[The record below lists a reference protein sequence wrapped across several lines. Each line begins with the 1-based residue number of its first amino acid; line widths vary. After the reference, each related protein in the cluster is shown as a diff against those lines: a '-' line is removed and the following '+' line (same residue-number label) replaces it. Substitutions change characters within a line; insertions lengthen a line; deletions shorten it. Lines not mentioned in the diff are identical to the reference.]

1 MCDSQS
7 WCLRTSVARSAGNAR
22 QAARSIARLTSEEDL
37 RTNDSRQQF
46 RRTSARYA
54 CPPCFSPAIFLADA
68 VVDGCNMTLQS
79 SNHSKC
85 VVTLLRE
92 DNSSLSCE
100 SAALMMIEAHPR
112 RSSANDWKRW
122 LVKLSL
128 AFLLLRMVSSSEP
141 AGASAS
147 ASTCGLRTQD
157 ASHESVSQTIANTA
171 AESNKQLIAT
181 SMQTKHCLDFCF
193 RR

>member
-1 MCDSQS
+1 MCDGQS

-22 QAARSIARLTSEEDL
+22 QAARSIARLMSEEDL

-54 CPPCFSPAIFLADA
+54 CPPCVSPERFLEDA
-68 VVDGCNMTLQS
+68 VVAGCSMVLQL

-85 VVTLLRE
+85 VDSLLKE
-92 DNSSLSCE
+92 DKSSLPCE
-100 SAALMMIEAHPR
+100 SSALMMLEAHPR
-112 RSSANDWKRW
+112 RSSANVRKRS
-122 LVKLSL
+122 LVKLSF
-128 AFLLLRMVSSSEP
+128 AFLHTASSET
-141 AGASAS
+141 AGALVSAS
-147 ASTCGLRTQD
+147 SGLNTQD

-171 AESNKQLIAT
+171 AELNKQLVAT
-181 SMQTKHCLDFCF
+181 AMQTKHRGRFCF